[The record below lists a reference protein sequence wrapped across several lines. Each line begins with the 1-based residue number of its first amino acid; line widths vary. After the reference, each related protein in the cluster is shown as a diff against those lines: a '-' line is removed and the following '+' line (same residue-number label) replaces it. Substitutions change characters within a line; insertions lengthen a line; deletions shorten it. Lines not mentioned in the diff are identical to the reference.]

1 MFGHKDTSFQPS
13 ANVISLYAT
22 RKSFDASSLKA
33 PLTMKTTIAFRS
45 SAFLI
50 IVLILAIF
58 TLQSCEKAEPLNKEP
73 KKIVLNKKSAE
84 IIQADRQFAFE
95 LFREVYGISQDDNLM
110 ISPLSTSYA
119 LGMTYNG
126 SAGDTR
132 EAFRQVLHYGEWT
145 DMEVNESYKDLM
157 SQLVTLDDHVKFS
170 IANSIWYRLGYEV
183 LEAFIATNREYF
195 DAVVEE
201 LDFSDPEAVN
211 TINDWIEERTNGKI
225 SDMLDFIPSDAVMYL
240 VNAIYFNATWK
251 YQFDKEDT
259 FEDDFTLEGGAL
271 HRCDFMKVEGSF
283 NYTSQEYFTAVEL
296 PYGDSAFSMV
306 VLLPNPGVTVAELVN
321 EMNAEN
327 WNAWFE
333 HSHFTEIPVVLPKF
347 KYGFQSLLNEPLIN
361 LGLGI
366 AFTESADFSNIKPES
381 GIFISRVLHQTFI
394 DVKEEGTEAAA
405 ATVVEMLDST
415 NGAPFFFRADRPFL
429 YVIKENSTG
438 AILFMGKVGK
448 PEYGD

>member
-1 MFGHKDTSFQPS
+1 LLVSSLLMILF
-13 ANVISLYAT
+13 SLY
-22 RKSFDASSLKA
+22 
-33 PLTMKTTIAFRS
+33 
-45 SAFLI
+45 
-50 IVLILAIF
+50 
-58 TLQSCEKAEPLNKEP
+58 SCEKSEPEGKEP

-110 ISPLSTSYA
+110 ISPLSASYA

-145 DMEVNESYKDLM
+145 DLEVNESYRDLM
-157 SQLVTLDDHVKFS
+157 GQLVTLDDHVKFS

-201 LDFSDPEAVN
+201 LDFSDPGAVDI
-211 TINDWIEERTNGKI
+211 INDWIAEKTNDKI
-225 SDMLDFIPSDAVMYL
+225 QDMLDFIPSDAVMYL

-251 YQFDKEDT
+251 YKFDRADT
-259 FEDDFTLEGGAL
+259 FEDNFTLEGGAL
-271 HRCDFMKVEGSF
+271 HRCDFMKVKGSF
-283 NYTSQEYFTAVEL
+283 NYTSQEDFTAVEL

-306 VLLPNPGVTVAELVN
+306 VLLPNPGVTVADLVS

-327 WNAWFE
+327 WQSWFE
-333 HSHFTEIPVVLPKF
+333 NSHLTEIPVELPKF
-347 KYGFQSLLNEPLIN
+347 KYEFKSLLNEPLID

-381 GIFISRVLHQTFI
+381 GIFISRVIHQTFI

-405 ATVVEMLDST
+405 ATVVEMLDGV
-415 NGAPFFFRADRPFL
+415 NGGPLLFRADKPFL